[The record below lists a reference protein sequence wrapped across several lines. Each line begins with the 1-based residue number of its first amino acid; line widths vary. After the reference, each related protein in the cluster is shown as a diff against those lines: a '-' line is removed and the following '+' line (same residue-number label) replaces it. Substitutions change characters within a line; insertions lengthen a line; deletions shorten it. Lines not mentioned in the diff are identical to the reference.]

1 MFDKDPEDKSL
12 TEVIRYNLD
21 LLYDKFQDN
30 DLEGYE
36 VVDERL
42 DSIIEEMEE
51 SDWRDIEWDELY
63 W

>member
-1 MFDKDPEDKSL
+1 MFDKDSEDKSL

-21 LLYDKFQDN
+21 LLYDKSQDN
-30 DLEGYE
+30 DLTGYE

-42 DSIIEEMEE
+42 ASIIEEMEE